1 MGTLRVVAPDEEI
14 YQGETRKL
22 GDLQTALAKIAGCV
36 NYKRF
41 CETLDL
47 TEDDFTLKQWRDFND
62 AVRILATEY
71 EPEEIEDLIKV
82 AEEIYS
88 S

>member
-1 MGTLRVVAPDEEI
+1 MGTMRVVQPDEEI
-14 YQGETRKL
+14 YEGETRRF
-22 GDLQTALAKIAGCV
+22 GELQTALAKIAGCV
-36 NYKRF
+36 NYRRF

-47 TEDDFTLKQWRDFND
+47 TEDDFSFKQWQDFNN

-82 AEEIYS
+82 AEEIYQS
-88 S
+88 

>member
-1 MGTLRVVAPDEEI
+1 MRTMRVVRPDKEI
-14 YQGETRKL
+14 YQGESRKF

-47 TEDDFTLKQWRDFND
+47 TEDDFTLKQWHTFND
-62 AVRILATEY
+62 AVRILTTEY

-82 AEEIYS
+82 AEEIYLS
-88 S
+88 

>member
-1 MGTLRVVAPDEEI
+1 MGTLRIVEEGEEI
-14 YQGETRKL
+14 YQGETRN
-22 GDLQTALAKIAGCV
+22 LQELQNALAKIAGCV
-36 NYKRF
+36 NYRRF

-47 TEDDFTLKQWRDFND
+47 TEDDFSFKQWQKFND

-82 AEEIYS
+82 AEKIYS

>member
-1 MGTLRVVAPDEEI
+1 MGTLRVVGPDEEI

-62 AVRILATEY
+62 AVRILATDY
-71 EPEEIEDLIKV
+71 EPEEIEDLLKV
-82 AEEIYS
+82 AEEIYLS
-88 S
+88 

>member
-1 MGTLRVVAPDEEI
+1 MGTLRIVEPGEEI
-14 YQGETRKL
+14 YEGETRKL
-22 GDLQTALAKIAGCV
+22 GDLQTALAKIPGCV
-36 NYKRF
+36 NYRRF

-47 TEDDFTLKQWRDFND
+47 AEDDFSLKQWHDFNN

-82 AEEIYS
+82 AQEIYLS
-88 S
+88 

>member
-1 MGTLRVVAPDEEI
+1 MGTLRVVGPDEEI
-14 YQGETRKL
+14 YQGEPRKL